1 MIYIEKQFIIKE
13 MSEECEEPESPM
25 YKEEKKNNNFGLD
38 KFLTTFQASKESEPE
53 ITPDTNSLKK
63 DKNIVSKVVEMQILS
78 PEVISKY
85 ANGI

>member
-25 YKEEKKNNNFGLD
+25 YTEVKNITFGLD
-38 KFLTTFQASKESEPE
+38 KFLIKLEASKESEPE

-78 PEVISKY
+78 PEVMSKY